1 MKLNLKVRLKNPVF
15 WLTIVPA
22 IIALVYSILGMLDI
36 VPSIA
41 ESTVT
46 ELLTTIITVLT
57 TLGVLVDPTTKGV
70 ADSERALTYVKPGIC
85 LEDDE
90 CDIEAPDGDVGE
102 EVLESG
108 M

>member
-90 CDIEAPDGDVGE
+90 YDIEAPDGDAE
-102 EVLESG
+102 EEILVD
-108 M
+108 

>member
-70 ADSERALTYVKPGIC
+70 ADSERALSYVKPGIC

-90 CDIEAPDGDVGE
+90 CDIEAPDGDAEEE
-102 EVLESG
+102 EVLIE
-108 M
+108 